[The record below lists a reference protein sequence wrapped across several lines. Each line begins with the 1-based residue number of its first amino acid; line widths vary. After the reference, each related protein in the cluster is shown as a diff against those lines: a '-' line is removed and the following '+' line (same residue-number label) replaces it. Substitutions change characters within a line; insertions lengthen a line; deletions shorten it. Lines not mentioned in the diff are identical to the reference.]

1 MENTNELQ
9 IKILDDIMGSGKST
23 WAIHYINDNPDKKF
37 LCIVPLL
44 DECERYKEK
53 TDIDIVDPEK
63 WGSKW
68 NHFKHLVENEQ
79 NIVTTHALIQK
90 MDLDMLELL
99 KSKDYIL
106 MIDECLDVLSPYNIS
121 KDDMKIIFNENL
133 VSLDEDGFLIWNEDK
148 KPYKGVY
155 GDVKRLCSFKSLMG
169 FKKDNSEDLAKILM
183 WNFPIDFFK
192 CFDESYIFTYL
203 WEGSVQKSYFD
214 IHGIKYKKYM
224 LKDGELVEH
233 NIELEYQKRKEVVGL
248 INIYEGRFNKIGSRI
263 GKSNPLSK
271 SWYEDK
277 RKKNQGMFTQLKKN
291 TENYFR
297 TVTKTKS
304 VDNMYTVF
312 KSYCKFVKGEGYTK
326 GFVPCN
332 ARGTNN
338 FRDKKALA
346 YLINLFM
353 IPDTK
358 KFINHYNIEFD
369 EDLFALSTLLQW
381 IWRSQIRD
389 GKEINIYI
397 PSERMRTLL
406 QNWINECSSNA
417 IHEKA
422 A

>member
-44 DECERYKEK
+44 DECERYKKK